1 MIYIFFE
8 PLYYI
13 LFYIVVYKYKNK
25 LERKV
30 PFNPTVRKK
39 TVSNIEVP
47 TNVPS
52 APPPPYAPAP
62 LYPVLPSH
70 FDSRVAPGINDY
82 EARAAYYNGTLHTQ
96 NALRIEAQ
104 NASDILQQNQQ
115 RGALFEALFQPDG
128 RQSPIPI
135 GRSETEMMPGW
146 LLNQPQPTT
155 DASYASRAERYNGP
169 YNVYVNDQPQTTGES
184 HASRAARFNGQYNSY
199 VNDVS

>member
-8 PLYYI
+8 PIYYI
-13 LFYIVVYKYKNK
+13 LFFIVVYKYKNK

-30 PFNPTVRKK
+30 PFNPTVRKI

-47 TNVPS
+47 PNVPS
-52 APPPPYAPAP
+52 AP

-115 RGALFEALFQPDG
+115 RGALFEVLFQPDG
-128 RQSPIPI
+128 RQSPSPI
-135 GRSETEMMPGW
+135 GRSESEMMPGW

-184 HASRAARFNGQYNSY
+184 HASRAARFNGQYNTY

>member
-30 PFNPTVRKK
+30 PFNPTVRKI

-47 TNVPS
+47 PNVPS

-62 LYPVLPSH
+62 LYPVLASN
-70 FDSRVAPGINDY
+70 FDSRVAPGVNDY

-115 RGALFEALFQPDG
+115 RGALFEVLFQPDG
-128 RQSPIPI
+128 RQSPSPI
-135 GRSETEMMPGW
+135 GRSEIEMMPGW